1 MSVSRRM
8 FIKATSILTVGIAA
22 LFKAKAVKS
31 STHREVLGYQLHDDV
46 SVTLL
51 ERYARSLA
59 LEDKAA
65 RWQAQMMFHKAQ
77 LAREGGGT
85 MSHKLGYRHRAFV
98 RKFEGRAL
106 TESDLFILKLN
117 P

>member
-1 MSVSRRM
+1 MSISRRK
-8 FIKATSILTVGIAA
+8 FIRATSIFTAGIAA
-22 LFKAKAVKS
+22 LFTAKVVRP
-31 STHREVLGYQLHDDV
+31 STHREVLGYKLHDEV
-46 SVTLL
+46 SMTLL

-59 LEDKAA
+59 LEDNAA

-98 RKFEGRAL
+98 RKYEGKVL

>member
-1 MSVSRRM
+1 MSISRRK
-8 FIKATSILTVGIAA
+8 FVKATSILTIGFAA
-22 LFKAKAVKS
+22 LFKAKGVKS
-31 STHREVLGYQLHDDV
+31 STHRGVLGYQLHDDV
-46 SVTLL
+46 SVSLL
-51 ERYARSLA
+51 ESYARSLA
-59 LEDKAA
+59 LEDNGA
-65 RWQAQMMFHKAQ
+65 RWQAQMLFHKAQ

-98 RKFEGRAL
+98 RKFEGKVL

>member
-1 MSVSRRM
+1 MSISRRK
-8 FIKATSILTVGIAA
+8 FVKAISVLTVGFAA
-22 LFKAKAVKS
+22 LFKAKTVKPS
-31 STHREVLGYQLHDDV
+31 KHREVLGYQLHDDV
-46 SVTLL
+46 SESLL
-51 ERYARSLA
+51 KTYARSLA

-85 MSHKLGYRHRAFV
+85 MSQKLGYRHRAFV
-98 RKFEGRAL
+98 RKFEGRVL